1 MDAYT
6 LHLLG
11 MAVEA
16 CAERDQ
22 TWIKLVPPS
31 PRFEDGWV
39 ITLYRPPRNFPVGH
53 SSAPTL
59 ADALAALLLDL
70 GVEVPERPSEKSLAR
85 LEVFELPGMVLHE
98 ALPVLCDLY
107 ASDRLAVLALLE
119 DGS

>member
-59 ADALAALLLDL
+59 ADALAALLRDL
-70 GVEVPERPSEKSLAR
+70 GVEVPERPTAERRAEVIRFMDRAYETAGSTGVTNYLLA
-85 LEVFELPGMVLHE
+85 
-98 ALPVLCDLY
+98 
-107 ASDRLAVLALLE
+107 DRERVLALLE
-119 DGS
+119 EGS

>member
-59 ADALAALLLDL
+59 ADALAALLRDL
-70 GVEVPERPSEKSLAR
+70 GVEVPERPTAECVAEIETSW
-85 LEVFELPGMVLHE
+85 PGP
-98 ALPVLCDLY
+98 AA
-107 ASDRLAVLALLE
+107 ASAYQHHYRRDHADRLAVLALLE
-119 DGS
+119 EGA